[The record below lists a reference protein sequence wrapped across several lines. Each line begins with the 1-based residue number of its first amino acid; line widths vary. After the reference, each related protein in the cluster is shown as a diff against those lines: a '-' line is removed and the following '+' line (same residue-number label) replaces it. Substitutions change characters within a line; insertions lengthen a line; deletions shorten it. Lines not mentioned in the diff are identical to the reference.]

1 MGILRDDRRQGKA
14 SGKDRPAQRLRLC
27 VSGPSWFLVYG
38 LALWCSFGGCWR
50 RMWISESKQSRSL
63 ENEAGVNEISQSG
76 LWGKVEALGD
86 QEGLGVRSWAGA
98 IPLSQAGTR
107 ECLEGEGCLTWPACW
122 VPGVNDSA
130 VCSWLQGSLGRG
142 PEKRCVGIQRDQVR
156 KETRMSL
163 RAEPRKDHQRQAT
176 ETVCSASH
184 SLVARPGSWPA
195 WPLSVES
202 WWPSWPTPNWSFL

>member
-1 MGILRDDRRQGKA
+1 M
-14 SGKDRPAQRLRLC
+14 
-27 VSGPSWFLVYG
+27 SGPSWFLVYG
-38 LALWCSFGGCWR
+38 LAVWCSFGGCWR
-50 RMWISESKQSRSL
+50 MWISETKQSMSR
-63 ENEAGVNEISQSG
+63 ENEAGVNEITQGG
-76 LWGKVEALGD
+76 LLGKALGG
-86 QEGLGVRSWAGA
+86 QEGLGVRSGAGA

-107 ECLEGEGCLTWPACW
+107 ECLEGEGCLTWPACC

-130 VCSWLQGSLGRG
+130 VCSGLQGRLGRG

-163 RAEPRKDHQRQAT
+163 RAEPRQEDQRQVA
-176 ETVCSASH
+176 EIVCSASH

-202 WWPSWPTPNWSFL
+202 WWLSWPAPHGSLL